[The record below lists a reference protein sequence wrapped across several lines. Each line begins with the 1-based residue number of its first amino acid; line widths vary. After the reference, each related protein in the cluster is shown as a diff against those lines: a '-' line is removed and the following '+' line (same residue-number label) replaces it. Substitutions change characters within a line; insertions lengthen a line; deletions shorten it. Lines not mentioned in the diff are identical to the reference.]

1 MARISARPTDRHGA
15 TFRLRSGLAVTLL
28 LALLALAGLLASAC
42 GGGGEPAAGGSNPQL
57 QSAANAAALQ
67 DGAAGG
73 EGITVS
79 GQGTVT
85 LVPDTGS
92 LSLGVS
98 ILANTAREARD
109 QAATAMSKLLD
120 SVKGNGIDAK
130 EINTTQ
136 FSLNPEYDYSAGR
149 SRITGYRVTNTVS
162 VKVRELDRVPE
173 VIDDAVDAVG
183 DPLQISGVSFVVDD
197 PSAALTQARSLAM
210 GDAAAKA
217 KQLAELGGVSLGK
230 PITISESSSAP
241 PPPVFFDRAAGAAE
255 APATPIEPGQL
266 QVSVN
271 VQVTYAI
278 Q

>member
-1 MARISARPTDRHGA
+1 MK
-15 TFRLRSGLAVTLL
+15 LRRYLIPI
-28 LALLALAGLLASAC
+28 ALLGLAGLFAAAC
-42 GGGGEPAAGGSNPQL
+42 GDNGQAAGDDAPGPAPAL
-57 QSAANAAALQ
+57 ALQ
-67 DGAAGG
+67 NGAASGS

-109 QAATAMSKLLD
+109 QAATAMGKLLD

-130 EINTTQ
+130 DINTTQ

-149 SRITGYRVTNTVS
+149 SRITGYRVTNTVA

-183 DPLQISGVSFVVDD
+183 DPLQISGVSFVVED

-266 QVSVN
+266 QVQVS